1 MSFRNI
7 GFLILVLGLGLV
19 ACAPSAAEQ
28 PVAEIPEIEEAELTQ
43 DAAASGSASENDA
56 SIAEDEAVFVLDPGL
71 TQARFIIGEILANA
85 PNTVVGVNKLVQ
97 GGGVLNFV
105 DPELSTLDEFLI
117 DSSGFETDSSMRN
130 RAIRN
135 FILQSSQFPL
145 ISFQP
150 TDILGI
156 PSAIVVGETVPFE
169 IVGQLTI
176 REVTQEVTF
185 GGEATMTAEDRVEGA
200 ASATVLRSDF
210 DLSIPSVPRVAG
222 VDEEFILEIEFV
234 AVAG

>member
-1 MSFRNI
+1 VSIR
-7 GFLILVLGLGLV
+7 GLGLLAV
-19 ACAPSAAEQ
+19 ILAIGLSACAPSATKEAEV
-28 PVAEIPEIEEAELTQ
+28 PEVAEVQGAQAPDSAGESE
-43 DAAASGSASENDA
+43 ASG
-56 SIAEDEAVFVLDPGL
+56 AEGEAIFALDPDL
-71 TQARFIIGEILANA
+71 SEARFIIGEILANS

-105 DPELSTLDEFLI
+105 EPELSTLDEFLI

-135 FILQSSQFPL
+135 FILRSGQFPL
-145 ISFQP
+145 IIFQP
-150 TDILGI
+150 TDIVGL

-185 GGEATMTAEDRVEGA
+185 AGEATMVAEDRVEGL
-200 ASATVLRSDF
+200 ASATVFREDF
-210 DLSIPSVPRVAG
+210 QISIPRVPRVAG

>member
-1 MSFRNI
+1 MSIRW
-7 GFLILVLGLGLV
+7 LGLLTVTVVVGLS
-19 ACAPSAAEQ
+19 ACSPSA
-28 PVAEIPEIEEAELTQ
+28 TQ
-43 DAAASGSASENDA
+43 EAAAEVPEAAGAEVAQAPEGNSEASGAKHEFN
-56 SIAEDEAVFVLDPGL
+56 FVLDPEL
-71 TQARFIIGEILANA
+71 TEARFIIGEILANS

-105 DPELSTLDEFLI
+105 EPELSRLDEFLI

-135 FILQSSQFPL
+135 FILQSGQFPL

-150 TDILGI
+150 TDIVGI

-185 GGEATMTAEDRVEGA
+185 AGEATMVAEDRVEGLA
-200 ASATVLRSDF
+200 AATVLREDF
-210 DLSIPSVPRVAG
+210 QLSIPRVPRVAG